1 MSKSKLTLI
10 VDGNWLLMSRISVI
24 NNKYLDKDELSK
36 NLKLLLIRSIKLVLK
51 QFPSIDNIMFVSD
64 GGSWR
69 NKLEI
74 PKFMNHEELG
84 KEVEYKGTREKSEDI
99 DWDLLFSI
107 YEEFIALLKQA
118 NINTYREK
126 DIEGDDWCWFL
137 SRYLNSEGTN
147 CIIWTKDK
155 DLTQLV
161 SIDQNKCFT
170 VWWNKENGCYIPI
183 YDEENL
189 DFLFNFNY
197 NNNELIFRE
206 VINNSGNVTQ
216 INPNEV
222 VIDKILKG
230 DMSDNVLPTII
241 RNAKNNT
248 GRKFKIS
255 NKDINYSLDYFNDQ
269 DVYNYLQSIV
279 NLKNYKDRLENSLDE
294 IYEHFLYNRQ
304 LVVLDKKC
312 YPQYILDIFEN
323 FKEYNTVSNIYTIES
338 SLLADQNNV
347 KSILDII

>member
-1 MSKSKLTLI
+1 
-10 VDGNWLLMSRISVI
+10 MSRISVI

-69 NKLEI
+69 NKIEI

-107 YEEFIALLKQA
+107 YEEFISLLKQA

-241 RNAKNNT
+241 RNSKNNT

-323 FKEYNTVSNIYTIES
+323 FKEYNTASNIYTIES